1 MAAVKA
7 TTAVRRLATVNAKR
21 GDRLGMA
28 TLPDRYFLMRF
39 GRGFK
44 ALRPG
49 LRQES
54 ISQTPVVAVHST
66 RSVQEEQGR
75 SFW

>member
-7 TTAVRRLATVNAKR
+7 TTAVRRLATVNSKR

-28 TLPDRYFLMRF
+28 TLPDRYFVMRI

-54 ISQTPVVAVHST
+54 ISQMPVVAVHST